1 MLKKLEKMNEDLRN
15 WFNPKHPDGGWK
27 RINSKGEVVGPCARK
42 SNSESKPK
50 CMSNKKR
57 RQLSKKQRA
66 AAVKAKRRH
75 DPVADRA
82 GKGGKPINVSNFG
95 KGRISEA
102 MEYLEEKN
110 VPTNPE
116 LWSKAKSLARSK
128 FDVYPSAY
136 ANGWAAKWYKKH
148 GGGWKK
154 GGKKHKKMNEEY
166 GIYDRKKK
174 DFVVSANPNT
184 QGQPLTFRRASD
196 ATSMI
201 NAQPNKEDLL
211 VKQMQG
217 GTRGSGMPVVLDV
230 SQSAILTEA
239 LKYFNKSQRRKLL
252 GEDHVAIESG
262 EMVDDE
268 GQMAANQLDTIQHA
282 IDRLRGRIKGKKQ
295 QLPAWVQSKITKA
308 TDGIDTVADYMSS
321 DSEEQLNE
329 IFGKI
334 VGAVKRMVGA
344 KPKPETMQDMIL
356 QGRTR
361 EEALADTDAIALR
374 MMKNKPETQT
384 PRAPRGPTRGQVVA
398 DSIKKHGAKRTIERL
413 RAIGRTELAD
423 ATEREVI
430 KNPEKYGA
438 TVRVPPSTLPR
449 GNPED
454 PTPIRYGIQESQYL
468 NLYYKN
474 KRKFLKYN
482 RQKNQGSRLD
492 KTGFPALLTPAE
504 IEIREKLIRQIRD
517 DEHRGVVWD
526 GTGRPQITGPRTVRI
541 QNKRGGFI
549 NVTLPPALRDTH
561 YGQVTSDNVEQIAAQ
576 READHRKAMEVLRG
590 MEQEGP
596 AGSAFRARQNIP
608 PVRYGIQESTSPLN
622 FFYNNQSKKLIEMA
636 QGRKESDA
644 EYRDRLLGHV
654 DAGRFSELKDT
665 HDRIHAGINF
675 LKRVGEEDR
684 TSRPLVIRVKGDQ
697 KHARAMTVTGISGS
711 RIVGRPMGAGGRAA
725 SHKHDV
731 YTRPRD
737 IIGIHKGFYS
747 SMKPEH
753 LHVLNSIFA
762 DETWTALEEE
772 TKKPFKGFKKGKNHP
787 EGGLSRAEARRQG
800 IHAGIETKREA
811 QKKGGFGKLSGKTQ
825 KRRKS
830 FCSRMC
836 GMKRRRTS
844 AKTARDPKSKINAA
858 LRVWGCRCESYNPT
872 CDVCDYEKQLLM
884 HEEVVNKKNKGTM
897 TKGEISRRD
906 DVAKKTKPQPIKG
919 DTDEESKHRIATYIV
934 LRSRGGAKKKKAKK

>member
-1 MLKKLEKMNEDLRN
+1 MKGLKKAKTPEEIAKEHDVPLEDVIRQLEMGKKVEQEHTTNDDIARQIALHHLDELPTKYYSMLKKLEKMNEDLRN

-27 RINSKGEVVGPCARK
+27 RINSKGEVVGPCARG

-110 VPTNPE
+110 VPTKPE

-154 GGKKHKKMNEEY
+154 GGKKHKKKMNEEL
-166 GIYDRKKK
+166 GI
-174 DFVVSANPNT
+174 FNPQT
-184 QGQPLTFRRASD
+184 GQFMEDPNQPGMPATFRTPNEAKNVISRQSNKKLITKIIDKSSETQNTIMAGEVP
-196 ATSMI
+196 SM
-201 NAQPNKEDLL
+201 
-211 VKQMQG
+211 M
-217 GTRGSGMPVVLDV
+217 
-230 SQSAILTEA
+230 TES
-239 LKYFNKSQRRKLL
+239 LKYFYNKQKKKLL
-252 GEDHVAIESG
+252 NEDHAAIESG
-262 EMVDDE
+262 EMIDDE

-334 VGAVKRMVGA
+334 VGAVKGMFGA
-344 KPKPETMQDMIL
+344 KPEPATIRDLIL
-356 QGRTR
+356 RGRTR
-361 EEALADTDAIALR
+361 EQARADTDAIARR
-374 MMKNKPETQT
+374 MMKPEAVPQAEA
-384 PRAPRGPTRGQVVA
+384 PRAPTRGEVVA
-398 DSIKKHGAKRTIERL
+398 DAIKKYGAKRTISHL
-413 RAIGRTELAD
+413 RALGRTELAD
-423 ATEREVI
+423 ATERAVI
-430 KNPEKYGA
+430 ENPEKYGA

-454 PTPIRYGIQESQYL
+454 PTPIRYGIQES
-468 NLYYKN
+468 
-474 KRKFLKYN
+474 
-482 RQKNQGSRLD
+482 
-492 KTGFPALLTPAE
+492 
-504 IEIREKLIRQIRD
+504 
-517 DEHRGVVWD
+517 
-526 GTGRPQITGPRTVRI
+526 
-541 QNKRGGFI
+541 
-549 NVTLPPALRDTH
+549 
-561 YGQVTSDNVEQIAAQ
+561 
-576 READHRKAMEVLRG
+576 
-590 MEQEGP
+590 
-596 AGSAFRARQNIP
+596 
-608 PVRYGIQESTSPLN
+608 TSPLN
-622 FFYNNQSKKLIEMA
+622 FFYNNQRKKLIEMA
-636 QGRKESDA
+636 RGSNESDA
-644 EYRDRLLGHV
+644 EYRARTLGHI

-665 HDRIHAGINF
+665 HDRIHGARYF
-675 LKRVGEEDR
+675 LERLQRKYKR
-684 TSRPLVIRVKGDQ
+684 SIPLVFRVQGKQ
-697 KHARAMTVTGISGS
+697 KHARAMTVNGISGS
-711 RIVGRPMGAGGRAA
+711 RIFGRPMGAGGSAA
-725 SHKHDV
+725 SHGHDV
-731 YTRPRD
+731 YNRPQD
-737 IIGIHKGFYS
+737 IIGVHKGFYS
-747 SMKPEH
+747 FMEPGD
-753 LHVLNSIFA
+753 LHVLNSIFGDA
-762 DETWTALEEE
+762 PMTLEEE

-897 TKGEISRRD
+897 TKAEISRRD

-919 DTDEESKHRIATYIV
+919 DTDEESQHRIATYIV
-934 LRSRGGAKKKKAKK
+934 LRSRGGGKKKKAKK

>member
-1 MLKKLEKMNEDLRN
+1 MKGLKKAKTPKEIAKEHDVPLEDVIRQLEMGKEVEQEHTTNDDIARQIALHHLDELPTKYYSMLKKLEKMNEDLRN

-27 RINSKGEVVGPCARK
+27 RINSKGEVVGPCARG

-57 RQLSKKQRA
+57 RQLSKRQRA

-154 GGKKHKKMNEEY
+154 GGKKHKKKMNEQLA
-166 GIYDRKKK
+166 IFHRRKGAFLVDPEQIDPETGLPSTALFKYK
-174 DFVVSANPNT
+174 T
-184 QGQPLTFRRASD
+184 QALPLT
-196 ATSMI
+196 T
-201 NAQPNKEDLL
+201 
-211 VKQMQG
+211 
-217 GTRGSGMPVVLDV
+217 
-230 SQSAILTEA
+230 
-239 LKYFNKSQRRKLL
+239 
-252 GEDHVAIESG
+252 GEDSSDLIITNYDPTKEKTIKENAISFFYNKQFKKLIPEDHAAIESG

-268 GQMAANQLDTIQHA
+268 GQMAANQLDTIQNA

-321 DSEEQLNE
+321 DSEEQLTESTSPLN
-329 IFGKI
+329 FFY
-334 VGAVKRMVGA
+334 
-344 KPKPETMQDMIL
+344 
-356 QGRTR
+356 
-361 EEALADTDAIALR
+361 
-374 MMKNKPETQT
+374 KNQ
-384 PRAPRGPTRGQVVA
+384 R
-398 DSIKKHGAKRTIERL
+398 KK
-413 RAIGRTELAD
+413 
-423 ATEREVI
+423 
-430 KNPEKYGA
+430 
-438 TVRVPPSTLPR
+438 
-449 GNPED
+449 
-454 PTPIRYGIQESQYL
+454 IQEAKKSTGP
-468 NLYYKN
+468 K
-474 KRKFLKYN
+474 
-482 RQKNQGSRLD
+482 LD
-492 KTGFPALLTPAE
+492 KTGFPALLTPEE
-504 IEIREKLIRQIRD
+504 IQIKAALIRKIQGDKHRD
-517 DEHRGVVWD
+517 VVWD
-526 GTGRPQITGPRTVRI
+526 GTGRPQITGPKTVQI
-541 QNKRGGFI
+541 GNEGGGSV
-549 NVTLPPALRDTH
+549 NLTLGPALHYKH
-561 YGQVTSDNVEQIAAQ
+561 YGHGMELTSGNVGQIAAE
-576 READHRKAMEVLRG
+576 RAADHARAMRVLQG

-596 AGSAFRARQNIP
+596 EGAAFRARQNMP
-608 PVRYGIQESTSPLN
+608 PEGSRVPPLGPRAARIEPVETRRTPSRTPSSGSSNVRARTLAGI
-622 FFYNNQSKKLIEMA
+622 
-636 QGRKESDA
+636 
-644 EYRDRLLGHV
+644 V
-654 DAGRFSELKDT
+654 DAVSPPP
-665 HDRIHAGINF
+665 
-675 LKRVGEEDR
+675 
-684 TSRPLVIRVKGDQ
+684 TSAPRMTPQ
-697 KHARAMTVTGISGS
+697 EAARAIAAHQAELAKLQ
-711 RIVGRPMGAGGRAA
+711 RAKLQARQREAGLREQ
-725 SHKHDV
+725 
-731 YTRPRD
+731 
-737 IIGIHKGFYS
+737 F
-747 SMKPEH
+747 
-753 LHVLNSIFA
+753 IF
-762 DETWTALEEE
+762 E

-811 QKKGGFGKLSGKTQ
+811 QKKGGFSKLSGKTQ

-897 TKGEISRRD
+897 TKAEISRRD

-919 DTDEESKHRIATYIV
+919 DTDEESQHRIATYIV
-934 LRSRGGAKKKKAKK
+934 LRARAGKKKKAKK

>member
-1 MLKKLEKMNEDLRN
+1 MKGSKKQATNEDLRN

-27 RINSKGEVVGPCARK
+27 RINSKGEAVGPCARK

-154 GGKKHKKMNEEY
+154 G
-166 GIYDRKKK
+166 KKK
-174 DFVVSANPNT
+174 KKINEQMAIFHRRKGVFLTDPEQIDPETGLPIAAQFQYKTQALPFT
-184 QGQPLTFRRASD
+184 QGEDSSD
-196 ATSMI
+196 LIITNYDPKKEKTI
-201 NAQPNKEDLL
+201 KEDAISFFYN
-211 VKQMQG
+211 KQ
-217 GTRGSGMPVVLDV
+217 
-230 SQSAILTEA
+230 
-239 LKYFNKSQRRKLL
+239 LKKLL
-252 GEDHVAIESG
+252 PEDHAAIESG

-268 GQMAANQLDTIQHA
+268 GQMAANQLDTIQSA
-282 IDRLRGRIKGKKQ
+282 INRLRDRIKGKKQ

-334 VGAVKRMVGA
+334 VGAVKRMVGV

-356 QGRTR
+356 QGRTIEQAR
-361 EEALADTDAIALR
+361 ADTDRIAKKSL
-374 MMKNKPETQT
+374 KKLNK
-384 PRAPRGPTRGQVVA
+384 
-398 DSIKKHGAKRTIERL
+398 IK
-413 RAIGRTELAD
+413 
-423 ATEREVI
+423 
-430 KNPEKYGA
+430 
-438 TVRVPPSTLPR
+438 
-449 GNPED
+449 
-454 PTPIRYGIQESQYL
+454 
-468 NLYYKN
+468 
-474 KRKFLKYN
+474 
-482 RQKNQGSRLD
+482 
-492 KTGFPALLTPAE
+492 
-504 IEIREKLIRQIRD
+504 
-517 DEHRGVVWD
+517 
-526 GTGRPQITGPRTVRI
+526 
-541 QNKRGGFI
+541 
-549 NVTLPPALRDTH
+549 
-561 YGQVTSDNVEQIAAQ
+561 
-576 READHRKAMEVLRG
+576 
-590 MEQEGP
+590 
-596 AGSAFRARQNIP
+596 
-608 PVRYGIQESTSPLN
+608 ESTSPLN
-622 FFYNNQSKKLIEMA
+622 FFYKNQSKKLIEMA

-654 DAGRFSELKDT
+654 NAGRFSELKDT
-665 HDRIHAGINF
+665 HDRIHAARHF
-675 LKRVGEEDR
+675 LGTLQKEYKR
-684 TSRPLVIRVKGDQ
+684 SIPLVFRVQGDQ

-711 RIVGRPMGAGGRAA
+711 RIVGRPMGAGGSAA

-731 YTRPRD
+731 YNRPQD
-737 IIGIHKGFYS
+737 IIGVHKGFYS
-747 SMKPEH
+747 FMKPEH
-753 LHVLNSIFA
+753 LHVVNSILGDA
-762 DETWTALEEE
+762 PMTLEEE

-934 LRSRGGAKKKKAKK
+934 LRSRGGGKKKKAKK

>member
-1 MLKKLEKMNEDLRN
+1 MKGLKKAKTPEEIAKEHDVPLEDVIRQLEMGKKVEQEHTTDDNIAKQIALHHLDELPTKYYSMLKKMENEEMNEDLRN

-27 RINSKGEVVGPCARK
+27 RINSKGEAVGPCARG

-110 VPTNPE
+110 VPTKPE

-184 QGQPLTFRRASD
+184 QGQPLTFKRASD

-413 RAIGRTELAD
+413 RAIGRDDLAD

-430 KNPEKYGA
+430 KNPEKHGA
-438 TVRVPPSTLPR
+438 TVRVPPSTIPR
-449 GNPED
+449 ANPED
-454 PTPIRYGIQESQYL
+454 PTPIRYGIQES
-468 NLYYKN
+468 
-474 KRKFLKYN
+474 
-482 RQKNQGSRLD
+482 
-492 KTGFPALLTPAE
+492 
-504 IEIREKLIRQIRD
+504 
-517 DEHRGVVWD
+517 
-526 GTGRPQITGPRTVRI
+526 
-541 QNKRGGFI
+541 
-549 NVTLPPALRDTH
+549 
-561 YGQVTSDNVEQIAAQ
+561 
-576 READHRKAMEVLRG
+576 
-590 MEQEGP
+590 
-596 AGSAFRARQNIP
+596 
-608 PVRYGIQESTSPLN
+608 TSPLN
-622 FFYNNQSKKLIEMA
+622 FFYKNQSKKLIEMA

-654 DAGRFSELKDT
+654 NAGRFSELKDT
-665 HDRIHAGINF
+665 HDRIHAARHF
-675 LKRVGEEDR
+675 LGTLQKEYKR
-684 TSRPLVIRVKGDQ
+684 SIPLVFRVQGKQ
-697 KHARAMTVTGISGS
+697 KHARAMTVSGISGS
-711 RIVGRPMGAGGRAA
+711 RIFGRPMGAGGSAA
-725 SHKHDV
+725 SHGHDV
-731 YTRPRD
+731 YNKPQD
-737 IIGIHKGFYS
+737 IIGVHKGFYS
-747 SMKPEH
+747 FMKPEH
-753 LHVLNSIFA
+753 LHVVNSIFGDA
-762 DETWTALEEE
+762 PMTLEEE

-844 AKTARDPKSKINAA
+844 SKTARDPKSKINAA

>member
-1 MLKKLEKMNEDLRN
+1 
-15 WFNPKHPDGGWK
+15 
-27 RINSKGEVVGPCARK
+27 
-42 SNSESKPK
+42 
-50 CMSNKKR
+50 MSNKKR

-154 GGKKHKKMNEEY
+154 GKKKMNEQMA
-166 GIYDRKKK
+166 IFHRRKGVFLTDPEQIDPETGLPIVAQFQYKTQALP
-174 DFVVSANPNT
+174 FT
-184 QGQPLTFRRASD
+184 QGEDSSD
-196 ATSMI
+196 LIITNYDPKKEKTI
-201 NAQPNKEDLL
+201 KEDAISFFYN
-211 VKQMQG
+211 KQF
-217 GTRGSGMPVVLDV
+217 
-230 SQSAILTEA
+230 
-239 LKYFNKSQRRKLL
+239 KKLIP
-252 GEDHVAIESG
+252 EDHAAIESG

-268 GQMAANQLDTIQHA
+268 GQMAANQLDTIQNA

-321 DSEEQLNE
+321 DSEEQLTESTSPLN
-329 IFGKI
+329 FFY
-334 VGAVKRMVGA
+334 
-344 KPKPETMQDMIL
+344 
-356 QGRTR
+356 
-361 EEALADTDAIALR
+361 
-374 MMKNKPETQT
+374 KNQ
-384 PRAPRGPTRGQVVA
+384 R
-398 DSIKKHGAKRTIERL
+398 KK
-413 RAIGRTELAD
+413 
-423 ATEREVI
+423 
-430 KNPEKYGA
+430 
-438 TVRVPPSTLPR
+438 
-449 GNPED
+449 
-454 PTPIRYGIQESQYL
+454 IQEEKKS
-468 NLYYKN
+468 KGP
-474 KRKFLKYN
+474 KY
-482 RQKNQGSRLD
+482 D
-492 KTGFPALLTPAE
+492 KTGFPALLTAAE
-504 IEIREKLIRQIRD
+504 RNIRAALIRQIEGDKHRD
-517 DEHRGVVWD
+517 VVWD
-526 GTGRPQITGPRTVRI
+526 GTGRPQITGPRTVQI
-541 QNKRGGFI
+541 GNEGGGSV
-549 NVTLPPALRDTH
+549 NVTLPPALHYKH
-561 YGQVTSDNVEQIAAQ
+561 YGHGMELTSGNVGQIAAE
-576 READHRKAMEVLRG
+576 RAADHARAMGVLRG

-596 AGSAFRARQNIP
+596 EGSAFRARQNIP
-608 PVRYGIQESTSPLN
+608 PDGSRVPPLGPRAARIEPVETRRTPSRTPSSGSSNVRARTL
-622 FFYNNQSKKLIEMA
+622 
-636 QGRKESDA
+636 
-644 EYRDRLLGHV
+644 
-654 DAGRFSELKDT
+654 
-665 HDRIHAGINF
+665 AGIVNAVSPPPAPTMT
-675 LKRVGEEDR
+675 RQEA
-684 TSRPLVIRVKGDQ
+684 
-697 KHARAMTVTGISGS
+697 ARAIAAHQAEQAKLLRAKLQT
-711 RIVGRPMGAGGRAA
+711 RQREAGLREQ
-725 SHKHDV
+725 
-731 YTRPRD
+731 
-737 IIGIHKGFYS
+737 F
-747 SMKPEH
+747 
-753 LHVLNSIFA
+753 IF
-762 DETWTALEEE
+762 E

-872 CDVCDYEKQLLM
+872 CDVCDYKKQLLM

-934 LRSRGGAKKKKAKK
+934 LRARAGKKKKAKK

>member
-1 MLKKLEKMNEDLRN
+1 MKGLKKAKTPEEIAKEHDVPLEDVIRQLEMGKEVEQEHTTDDDIAKQIALHHLDELPTKYYSMLKKMENEAMNEDLRN

-27 RINSKGEVVGPCARK
+27 RINSKGEAVGPCARG

-154 GGKKHKKMNEEY
+154 GGKKHKKKMNEELA
-166 GIYDRKKK
+166 IFHRRKGAFLVDPEQIDPETGLPSPAMFKFK
-174 DFVVSANPNT
+174 T
-184 QGQPLTFRRASD
+184 QALPLTTGEDSSD
-196 ATSMI
+196 LIITNYDPKKEKTI
-201 NAQPNKEDLL
+201 KEDAISFFYN
-211 VKQMQG
+211 KQF
-217 GTRGSGMPVVLDV
+217 
-230 SQSAILTEA
+230 
-239 LKYFNKSQRRKLL
+239 KKLIP
-252 GEDHVAIESG
+252 EDHAAIESG

-268 GQMAANQLDTIQHA
+268 GQMAANQLHTIQNA

-344 KPKPETMQDMIL
+344 KPKPTTMRDLIL
-356 QGRTR
+356 RGRTR

-384 PRAPRGPTRGQVVA
+384 PRAPRGPTRGQVV
-398 DSIKKHGAKRTIERL
+398 
-413 RAIGRTELAD
+413 
-423 ATEREVI
+423 
-430 KNPEKYGA
+430 
-438 TVRVPPSTLPR
+438 
-449 GNPED
+449 
-454 PTPIRYGIQESQYL
+454 QESQYL
-468 NLYYKN
+468 NLYYKD
-474 KRKFLKYN
+474 KRKFLKYK

-517 DEHRGVVWD
+517 DKRRDVVWD

-549 NVTLPPALRDTH
+549 NATLPPALRYTH

-622 FFYNNQSKKLIEMA
+622 FFYKNQSKKLIEMA

-654 DAGRFSELKDT
+654 NAGRFSELKDT
-665 HDRIHAGINF
+665 HDRIHAARHF
-675 LKRVGEEDR
+675 LGTLQKEYKR
-684 TSRPLVIRVKGDQ
+684 SIPLVFRVQGKQ
-697 KHARAMTVTGISGS
+697 KHARAMTVSGISGS
-711 RIVGRPMGAGGRAA
+711 RIFGRPMGAGGSAA
-725 SHKHDV
+725 SHGHDV
-731 YTRPRD
+731 YNKPQD
-737 IIGIHKGFYS
+737 IIGVHKGFYS
-747 SMKPEH
+747 FMKPEH
-753 LHVLNSIFA
+753 LHVVNSIFGDA
-762 DETWTALEEE
+762 PMTLEEE

-934 LRSRGGAKKKKAKK
+934 LRSRGGGKKKKAKK